1 MFDETTV
8 AVEAVGKREWLSRGV
23 AAVNVQVVVV
33 IGDAWVIHGE
43 ASGGGRGDEQGGRSG
58 SGS

>member
-1 MFDETTV
+1 MFAETTV

-43 ASGGGRGDEQGGRSG
+43 ASGGRDDEQRGRSG

>member
-1 MFDETTV
+1 M
-8 AVEAVGKREWLSRGV
+8 VERGV

-43 ASGGGRGDEQGGRSG
+43 ASVWGG
-58 SGS
+58 